1 LLKRYIAII
10 GAGKLAFSLT
20 PALVKTGHPVQS
32 IISRNLGSARSL
44 AKKNSIPHYSNLI
57 NNIPQEIGIFFLT
70 VPDGEIKKVADSLSK
85 LKKNFGN
92 CICIHF
98 SGVENIDSLNTLEK
112 KGCSTGSL
120 HIIRPFPSKNI
131 VDIKNFP
138 ASIEANDNRS
148 MKYLNQLC
156 KRLKLKPHSVNS
168 NEKVLHHLAA
178 VHSSNFL
185 VGNLFTAFSLIDS
198 KSSLPKVVLRQTTQT
213 ALDNVFKLS
222 PAKALS
228 GPIDRGDI
236 YTIKKHIEALDT
248 KIMQARKKDNL
259 KLLRYNYIIQSLG
272 LLEVVKAKY
281 GKLSENHLKIK
292 TFLKSKL
299 S

>member
-1 LLKRYIAII
+1 MGKNKIAII
-10 GAGKLAFSLT
+10 GAGKLANSLT
-20 PALVKTGHPVQS
+20 PALLNAGYPVQS
-32 IISRNLGSARSL
+32 VISRKLSSAKSL
-44 AKKNSIPHYSNLI
+44 ANKFPIPHYSSSI
-57 NNIPQEIGIFFLT
+57 RKIPDEVTIFFLT
-70 VPDGEIKKVADSLSK
+70 VPDGEIKKLADSLSK
-85 LKKNFGN
+85 LKKDFKD
-92 CICIHF
+92 CICVHF
-98 SGVENIDSLNTLEK
+98 SGVEDINSLNSLAK
-112 KGCSTGSL
+112 RGCRTGSL

-138 ASIEANDNRS
+138 ASKEATDNRS
-148 MKYLNQLC
+148 MRYLNQLC

-168 NEKVLHHLAA
+168 NEKVLLHLAA

-185 VGNLFTAFSLIDS
+185 VGNLFTAFSLINS

-236 YTIKKHIEALDT
+236 YAVKKHIEAFNKQISHT
-248 KIMQARKKDNL
+248 NKKEKF
-259 KLLRYNYIIQSLG
+259 KLLKKNYIIQSLG

-292 TFLKSKL
+292 SFLKSKL